1 MSIIEYLIWQCD
13 TSLHLL
19 TLPPQ
24 YNKGLY
30 CVTALQA
37 PMKSGCVIG
46 NSQVT
51 HRSGSSKRLK
61 TVMRPSR
68 LQSRNKPIFL
78 FRSNSNFDLKPFTV
92 FADIVS

>member
-46 NSQVT
+46 NSQV
-51 HRSGSSKRLK
+51 
-61 TVMRPSR
+61 RP
-68 LQSRNKPIFL
+68 LQKIENGHEAQQTSVQKQAHLSFS
-78 FRSNSNFDLKPFTV
+78 FQF
-92 FADIVS
+92 